1 MEFFDLLSY
10 TFFQNA
16 LLGSLFACIACGII
30 GSYVV
35 VRRLV
40 FISGGITHASLGGIG
55 MGFYFGW
62 NPILSAMVFSIIS
75 AFGIEWLS
83 SRQGVREDSAIG
95 SFWSLGMAVGIIFIY
110 LKPGFAPN
118 LSDYLFGNILT
129 ITHTDIIWLAILS
142 AVLILIF
149 LMFGKHIL
157 FAAFDPDFAKTRNL
171 PVNFIKYAM
180 MMMIAITIVLSIR
193 LVGIVLLMSILTVI
207 KYAMMMMIAITIVLS
222 IRLVGIVLLMSILTV
237 PQMTANLFT
246 SNFVRMI
253 LLSIL
258 IGLFGCAV
266 GLFLSAALDVP
277 SGVFII
283 FTQIIVFLVARWI
296 VKLVHRSR
304 RRKVLA

>member
-16 LLGSLFACIACGII
+16 LLGSFFACIACGII

-62 NPILSAMVFSIIS
+62 NPILSAMIFSILS

-95 SFWSLGMAVGIIFIY
+95 SFWSLGMAIGIIFIY

-129 ITHTDIIWLAILS
+129 ITIPDIIYLAVLS
-142 AVLILIF
+142 LVLILVF
-149 LMFGKHIL
+149 VLFGRQIL
-157 FAAFDPDFAKTRNL
+157 FAAFDSDFAKTRNL
-171 PVNFIKYAM
+171 PVNLIKYAM
-180 MMMIAITIVLSIR
+180 MMGIAV
-193 LVGIVLLMSILTVI
+193 
-207 KYAMMMMIAITIVLS
+207 TIVLS

-246 SNFVRMI
+246 SNFVKMI
-253 LLSIL
+253 LLSIV
-258 IGLFGCAV
+258 IGFLGCIV
-266 GLFLSAALDVP
+266 GLFLSAILDVP

-283 FTQIIVFLVARWI
+283 FTQIVVFLGARWI
-296 VKLVHRSR
+296 VRIIQKN
-304 RRKVLA
+304 KQQKALA

>member
-10 TFFQNA
+10 SFFQNA
-16 LLGSLFACIACGII
+16 LLGSLFASIACGII

-35 VRRLV
+35 IRRLV

-62 NPILSAMVFSIIS
+62 NPIFSAMIFSILS

-95 SFWSLGMAVGIIFIY
+95 SFWSLGMAIGIIFIY

-129 ITHTDIIWLAILS
+129 ITRLDIFYLAILS
-142 AVLILIF
+142 LVLIIVF
-149 LMFGKHIL
+149 LFFRRQIL
-157 FAAFDPDFAKTRNL
+157 FVAFDPDFAKTRNL
-171 PVNFIKYAM
+171 PVNLIKYAM
-180 MMMIAITIVLSIR
+180 MM
-193 LVGIVLLMSILTVI
+193 G
-207 KYAMMMMIAITIVLS
+207 IAITIVLS

-246 SNFVRMI
+246 SNFVKMI

-258 IGLFGCAV
+258 IGFFGCLI
-266 GLFLSAALDVP
+266 GLFLSAVLDVP

-283 FTQIIVFLVARWI
+283 FTQIVVFLISREI
-296 VKLVHRSR
+296 VKLKQKHIL
-304 RRKVLA
+304 KE

>member
-1 MEFFDLLSY
+1 MDFFDLLSY
-10 TFFQNA
+10 SFFQNA
-16 LLGSLFACIACGII
+16 LLGSLLASVACGII

-35 VRRLV
+35 IRRLV

-62 NPILSAMVFSIIS
+62 NPILAAMVFSILS

-129 ITHTDIIWLAILS
+129 ITTSDILYLAILS
-142 AVLILIF
+142 LVLIIVF
-149 LMFGKHIL
+149 LLFGRQIL

-171 PVNFIKYAM
+171 PVNLIKYAM
-180 MMMIAITIVLSIR
+180 MMA
-193 LVGIVLLMSILTVI
+193 
-207 KYAMMMMIAITIVLS
+207 IAITIVLS

-246 SNFVRMI
+246 SNFLKII

-258 IGLFGCAV
+258 IGFFGCIV
-266 GLFLSAALDVP
+266 GLFLSAVLDVP

-296 VKLVHRSR
+296 VRLNQKSKQQRLV
-304 RRKVLA
+304 A

>member
-1 MEFFDLLSY
+1 MEFFELLTY
-10 TFFQNA
+10 PFFQNA
-16 LLGSLFACIACGII
+16 LLGSLMASIACGII

-35 VRRLV
+35 IRRLV

-55 MGFYFGW
+55 IGFYFGW
-62 NPILSAMVFSIIS
+62 NPILSAMIFSILS

-95 SFWSLGMAVGIIFIY
+95 SFWSLGMAIGIIFIY

-129 ITHTDIIWLAILS
+129 ITYTDIISL
-142 AVLILIF
+142 AVLSTLLIIVF
-149 LMFGKHIL
+149 LLFGRRIL

-171 PVNFIKYAM
+171 PVSFIKYAM
-180 MMMIAITIVLSIR
+180 MMA
-193 LVGIVLLMSILTVI
+193 
-207 KYAMMMMIAITIVLS
+207 IAITIVLS

-246 SNFVRMI
+246 SNFVKMI

-258 IGLFGCAV
+258 IGFVGCIV
-266 GLFLSAALDVP
+266 GLFLSAILDVP

-283 FTQIIVFLVARWI
+283 FTQIIVFLFARSVVQQVRKRKI
-296 VKLVHRSR
+296 R
-304 RRKVLA
+304 RIPV

>member
-1 MEFFDLLSY
+1 MQFFDLLSY

-16 LLGSLFACIACGII
+16 LLGSFFASIACGII
-30 GSYVV
+30 GSYIV

-62 NPILSAMVFSIIS
+62 NPILAAMIFSILS

-95 SFWSLGMAVGIIFIY
+95 SFWSLGMAIGIIFIY

-129 ITHTDIIWLAILS
+129 ITKPDITYLAILS
-142 AVLILIF
+142 VILIITF
-149 LMFGKHIL
+149 LLFGRQIL
-157 FAAFDPDFAKTRNL
+157 FAAFDSDFAKTRNL
-171 PVNFIKYAM
+171 PVNLIKYAM
-180 MMMIAITIVLSIR
+180 MMA
-193 LVGIVLLMSILTVI
+193 
-207 KYAMMMMIAITIVLS
+207 IAITIVLS

-246 SNFVRMI
+246 SNFTKMI
-253 LLSIL
+253 LLSVL
-258 IGLFGCAV
+258 IGFLGCIV
-266 GLFLSAALDVP
+266 GLFLSALLDVP

-283 FTQIIVFLVARWI
+283 FTQLIVFLISRSVVMAI
-296 VKLVHRSR
+296 QKSKHQKILV
-304 RRKVLA
+304 

>member
-16 LLGSLFACIACGII
+16 LLGSLFASIACGII
-30 GSYVV
+30 GSYIV

-62 NPILSAMVFSIIS
+62 NPILSAMIFSILS

-129 ITHTDIIWLAILS
+129 ITTPDIIYL
-142 AVLILIF
+142 AVLSLVLIVVF
-149 LMFGKHIL
+149 VLFGRQIL
-157 FAAFDPDFAKTRNL
+157 FAAFDSDFAKTRNL
-171 PVNFIKYAM
+171 PVNLIKYTM
-180 MMMIAITIVLSIR
+180 MM
-193 LVGIVLLMSILTVI
+193 G
-207 KYAMMMMIAITIVLS
+207 IAITIVLS

-246 SNFVRMI
+246 SNFVKMI
-253 LLSIL
+253 LLSIM
-258 IGLFGCAV
+258 IGFFGCVV
-266 GLFLSAALDVP
+266 GLFLSAILDVP

-283 FTQIIVFLVARWI
+283 FTQIVVFLAARWG
-296 VKLVHRSR
+296 VRFAQKRQVYS
-304 RRKVLA
+304 

>member
-10 TFFQNA
+10 SFFQNA
-16 LLGSLFACIACGII
+16 LLGSLLASIACGIV
-30 GSYVV
+30 GTYVV

-62 NPILSAMVFSIIS
+62 NPILAAMVFSIFS
-75 AFGIEWLS
+75 ALGIEWLS

-129 ITHTDIIWLAILS
+129 ITETDILYL
-142 AVLILIF
+142 AVLSIILIGVF
-149 LMFGKHIL
+149 LLFGRKIL
-157 FAAFDPDFAKTRNL
+157 FAAFDSDFAKTRNL
-171 PVNFIKYAM
+171 PVTFIKYGM
-180 MMMIAITIVLSIR
+180 MVAIAV
-193 LVGIVLLMSILTVI
+193 
-207 KYAMMMMIAITIVLS
+207 TIVLS

-246 SNFVRMI
+246 SNFSKMI
-253 LLSIL
+253 ILSVF
-258 IGLFGCAV
+258 IGFFGCIV
-266 GLFLSAALDVP
+266 GLFLSAVLDVP

-283 FTQIIVFLVARWI
+283 FTQIVVFLISRWI
-296 VKLVHRSR
+296 VRITQKRKLKHS
-304 RRKVLA
+304 LT

>member
-10 TFFQNA
+10 SFFQNA
-16 LLGSLFACIACGII
+16 LLGSLFASIACGII

-35 VRRLV
+35 IRRLV

-62 NPILSAMVFSIIS
+62 NPIFSAMIFSILS

-83 SRQGVREDSAIG
+83 SRQGIREDSAIG

-129 ITHTDIIWLAILS
+129 ITRTDILYLAILS
-142 AVLILIF
+142 IVLILVFI
-149 LMFGKHIL
+149 LFGRQIL
-157 FAAFDPDFAKTRNL
+157 FAAFAKTRNL
-171 PVNFIKYAM
+171 PVNLIKYTM
-180 MMMIAITIVLSIR
+180 MM
-193 LVGIVLLMSILTVI
+193 G
-207 KYAMMMMIAITIVLS
+207 IAITIVLS

-246 SNFVRMI
+246 SNFVKMI
-253 LLSIL
+253 LLSVL
-258 IGLFGCAV
+258 IGFLGCLV
-266 GLFLSAALDVP
+266 GLFLSAILDVP

-283 FTQIIVFLVARWI
+283 FTQIIVFLLSRW
-296 VKLVHRSR
+296 LVRLIH
-304 RRKVLA
+304 KNKQQKALA